1 MSRLSVLKALPFL
14 LLALLAAPS
23 SPAVAQ
29 QMQQT
34 YSSSELVNT
43 GHKFFGEMS
52 GGLASAIERA
62 ASNYGQP
69 NGYILGQEGSGAFLG
84 GLRYGEGTLYTRNAG
99 SAPVY
104 WQGPTLGLDVGGDG
118 ARTMILV
125 YNLPSLQS
133 IYRRFGGVNGS
144 AYLIGG
150 FGLTALTSDQ
160 ITLVPVRTGVGARL
174 GINVGYLKFT
184 PQATWNPF

>member
-14 LLALLAAPS
+14 LLALLAAPAL
-23 SPAVAQ
+23 PVAAQ

-174 GINVGYLKFT
+174 GVNVGYLKFT